1 MDARIDSNMED
12 TIRGINELSEA
23 ETGNSAGVVYMTFK

>member
-12 TIRGINELSEA
+12 AIRGINELSEA
-23 ETGNSAGVVYMTFK
+23 ETGNSAGVVYMAFK